1 MIGWR
6 LEREVGGGLGNPNA
20 PDATS
25 AERKLLSRKVRGRNL
40 PRPGC
45 TPCCLLRLH
54 PLTNSLSVFR
64 LLSS

>member
-25 AERKLLSRKVRGRNL
+25 AERKTLVPKSEG
-40 PRPGC
+40 P
-45 TPCCLLRLH
+45 
-54 PLTNSLSVFR
+54 
-64 LLSS
+64 